1 MYIYLSEED
10 LRMRQS
16 RRSLITT
23 LRHQNSAYL
32 RKLLLEESYEVYKAS
47 VDIDV

>member
-1 MYIYLSEED
+1 
-10 LRMRQS
+10 MRPS

-23 LRHQNSAYL
+23 LTHQNIAYL
-32 RKLLLEESYEVYKAS
+32 RKLLLEELYEVYEAS